1 MKLKF
6 KIKQKDNSI
15 SHEAIFNSMLE
26 GDSWVAQNA
35 LAFGRPDLSLKE
47 NDLAKYGF
55 TPEQAASTE
64 TDIDGLPLY
73 HFPKEWSV
81 EIVDIT
87 LEDTQ
92 KNKVQDRASVRAKCL
107 ALVDEIASINKDSG
121 ATDVT
126 MDTIF
131 MTPSFQ
137 GICLALLTG
146 APGTAKRLMITNGP
160 SLYPQAT
167 VDLFVSK
174 LAELE

>member
-15 SHEAIFNSMLE
+15 SHEGVFDSMVE
-26 GDSWVAQNA
+26 GDAWLAQNA

-47 NDLAKYGF
+47 NELAKYGF

-64 TDIDGLPLY
+64 TGIDGLPLY

-87 LEDTQ
+87 ADDIQ
-92 KNKVQDRASVRAKCL
+92 QNKVKSRAEVRFACL
-107 ALVDEIASINKDSG
+107 KLVDEIASINKDSG

-146 APGTAKRLMITNGP
+146 APGTAKRLMIANGP

-167 VDLFVSK
+167 VDLFVAK